1 MKPTITSPPRRER
14 GIALIAALLIL
25 LVITILGMAMF
36 RGFGLQLRL
45 GTNTRDK
52 VRAFTA
58 ATTAQNYAEWYL
70 TANNGANSV
79 ATTDCTGTAPAAVTT
94 QMVCSNIIPATTGA
108 PDTWG
113 AAFTYNPQNNMV
125 TTAGAQLSYSQLP
138 QFYISY
144 LGAAGTGPSYN
155 SVLGQNNT
163 LFQID
168 AAGWGATPQAV
179 AVVESAYKV
188 STISTNIPPTAGS
201 TTQKNVSLGGP

>member
-1 MKPTITSPPRRER
+1 MIPTSASTPQRQR

-45 GTNTRDK
+45 GSNARDK

-79 ATTDCTGTAPAAVTT
+79 ATTDCSGTAVASVTS
-94 QMVCSNIIPATTGA
+94 QMVCSNAIATTVGS
-108 PDTWG
+108 PDTWA
-113 AAFTYNPQNNMV
+113 AAFTYTPTNMV
-125 TTAGAQLSYSQLP
+125 TTGGQQWTYSQPP
-138 QFYISY
+138 QFYITY
-144 LGAAGTGPSYN
+144 IGASGTGPSYN
-155 SVLGQNNT
+155 SVTGQNNT

-168 AAGWGATPQAV
+168 AAGWGSTPQAV

-188 STISTNIPPTAGS
+188 STISTNIPPSGGS
-201 TTQKNVSLGGP
+201 VVQKNVFLGGP